1 MGRCSEKIN
10 STSVKQEILYQ
21 TGIISKEIYSNL
33 YSVRKA
39 RNKLVHEGKM
49 VSEEDATD
57 LYNATN
63 KLLQIATG
71 QLGSEILP
79 NALLLDRIHK
89 TAFRRFG
96 RQRRQ
101 QQTGGCYVGRWKFH
115 CVDRA
120 FRVPPFRFWTEKKQE
135 TFFRFPAW
143 YAAV

>member
-1 MGRCSEKIN
+1 MLISKRHPSSYGSIEISPCMEQSLAEL
-10 STSVKQEILYQ
+10 QEILYQ

-79 NALLLDRIHK
+79 KVFPSKILRK
-89 TAFRRFG
+89 VRR
-96 RQRRQ
+96 
-101 QQTGGCYVGRWKFH
+101 
-115 CVDRA
+115 
-120 FRVPPFRFWTEKKQE
+120 
-135 TFFRFPAW
+135 
-143 YAAV
+143 

>member
-1 MGRCSEKIN
+1 MTLERSTGLRTPAERLPEAGFRCER
-10 STSVKQEILYQ
+10 YHAFP
-21 TGIISKEIYSNL
+21 G
-33 YSVRKA
+33 
-39 RNKLVHEGKM
+39 
-49 VSEEDATD
+49 
-57 LYNATN
+57 
-63 KLLQIATG
+63 
-71 QLGSEILP
+71 